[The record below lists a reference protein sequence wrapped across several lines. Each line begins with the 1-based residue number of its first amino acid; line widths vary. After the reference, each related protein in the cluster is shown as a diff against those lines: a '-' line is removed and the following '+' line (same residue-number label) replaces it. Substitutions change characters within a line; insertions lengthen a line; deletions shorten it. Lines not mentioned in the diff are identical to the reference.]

1 MSADEAAIA
10 AMYAERDIAALAAEP
25 ALAMA
30 LLPELERMRDRLS
43 AMIDSRRGVK

>member
-10 AMYAERDIAALAAEP
+10 AMYAERDIAAIAAEP
-25 ALAMA
+25 ALALV

-43 AMIDSRRGVK
+43 QIIDRLRGVE